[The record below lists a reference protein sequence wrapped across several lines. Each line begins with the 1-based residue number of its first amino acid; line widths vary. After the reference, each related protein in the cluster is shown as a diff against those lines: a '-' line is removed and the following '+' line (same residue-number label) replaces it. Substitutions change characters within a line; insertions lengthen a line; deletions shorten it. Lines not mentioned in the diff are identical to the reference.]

1 MLTRLL
7 LTVAAVA
14 SFASA
19 QSSSSSGA
27 AFPSSSSGSVVTGVQ
42 SSSGSASQSSSQASG
57 SFSSSSFKVDNGTSS
72 TGMMN
77 TTSSTGAFFNGTSST
92 GSMMNMTSSTGM
104 MNMTSSSGAFF
115 NGTSSTG
122 MMNMT
127 SSSGAFFNGT
137 SSSGAFFNG
146 TSSTGMM
153 NMSSSTGVMNMTS
166 STGSVIP
173 PPIGSTGS
181 GSMPMCG
188 GAGYDLS
195 SIANSD
201 LTLDDGDNIYA
212 IHPCG
217 VVSPDLDLC
226 DGQMCEGDTVISR
239 YEPAL
244 VNWISEANGV
254 RMEVQN
260 GDDDD
265 CEGPRQS
272 DIFFQCNSTYLSP
285 SLISVSTTSSCHFR
299 AVVYTAAACSRNSS
313 YQPGV
318 GSAFESSICGG
329 GAYDFSALNSA
340 DIISEI
346 DGYNWTIRVCG
357 PVSNPACSSV
367 QPASICQ
374 QDGDSVYKL
383 ADYNNY
389 LPIYEINDNGMNMTL
404 ESGTPCGDLGNRTTM
419 VQFEC
424 DPSAI
429 TPQLVEASEYYT
441 CEYWFHVRT
450 NAVCGA
456 PFAIQNGTS
465 SSTGVPQ
472 VRSSS
477 TGVPQVSSS
486 STGAQSS
493 STAAGFPSSSSVI
506 AQSSSSQDFSASS
519 SSTPIF
525 VDSSSSSA
533 ESFPSDSSSPD
544 VGLPSSTAGED
555 LDDPSLNGAAA
566 MSVSG
571 VAVIVSLMAVAIAL

>member
-77 TTSSTGAFFNGTSST
+77 TTSST
-92 GSMMNMTSSTGM
+92 
-104 MNMTSSSGAFF
+104 
-115 NGTSSTG
+115 
-122 MMNMT
+122 
-127 SSSGAFFNGT
+127 
-137 SSSGAFFNG
+137 GAFFNG

-244 VNWISEANGV
+244 VNWIAEANGV

-285 SLISVSTTSSCHFR
+285 SLISVTTTSSCHFR

-318 GSAFESSICGG
+318 GSAFESSVCGG

-340 DIISEI
+340 DITSEI

-404 ESGTPCGDLGNRTTM
+404 ESGTPCDDLGNRTTM

-493 STAAGFPSSSSVI
+493 SAAAGFSSSSSVI

-525 VDSSSSSA
+525 VDSSSSSS

-566 MSVSG
+566 VSVSG
-571 VAVIVSLMAVAIAL
+571 VALIVSLMAVAIAL